1 MKQLLCI
8 LMFTMIIVTACDS
21 SKILTKGKTYDN
33 FRGFEP
39 IDPIEYLE
47 SVAII
52 QNGEIQQK
60 FPLQLTKNEILGFLA
75 NETVLVSV
83 GQFTGEG
90 KLGYGPATFSIKGSS
105 YKITM
110 DYMKFATLRESNEK
124 GELAGYKRVGV
135 GLRIIAHVTAMES
148 GVNLG
153 DLFAIG
159 LAAKANKVSGTLM
172 LEIIGIKSKDVT
184 AVLPL
189 PSEINQTTIQSAM
202 QAMATIKSK
211 IYEETTALY
220 PQVMAIKS
228 EEGQDNKTFKAR
240 VETKSL
246 K

>member
-1 MKQLLCI
+1 MKTNLII
-8 LMFTMIIVTACDS
+8 LVTSLIIITSCNS
-21 SKILTKGKTYDN
+21 SKILTQGKTYDN

-47 SVAII
+47 EVAIVE
-52 QNGEIQQK
+52 NGEIVWK
-60 FPLQLTKNEILGFLA
+60 YPLKLKKDEILGFLA

-83 GQFTGEG
+83 GQFSGEG
-90 KLGYGPATFSIKGSS
+90 SLGYGPASFSIKGSS

-110 DYMKFATLRESNEK
+110 DYMKFATLREKDLE
-124 GELAGYKRVGV
+124 GLLVGYKRVGV
-135 GLRIIAHVTAMES
+135 GLRIIANVTAMES

-159 LAAKANKVSGTLM
+159 LAAKANKLSGTLM

-189 PSEINQTTIQSAM
+189 PSEINQSTIQSAM

-211 IYEETTALY
+211 IYEDGTELY

-228 EEGQDNKTFKAR
+228 EEGQNNSSFRAQ

>member
-1 MKQLLCI
+1 M
-8 LMFTMIIVTACDS
+8 AGCDS
-21 SKILTKGKTYDN
+21 SKILTQGKTYEN

-47 SVAII
+47 QVAIVE
-52 QNGEIQQK
+52 NGEIVRK
-60 FPLQLTKNEILGFLA
+60 YPLKLKKSEILGFLS

-83 GQFTGEG
+83 GQFNGEG
-90 KLGYGPATFSIKGSS
+90 KLGYGPATFSMKGSS

-110 DYMKFATLRESNEK
+110 DYMKFATLRELNEK
-124 GELAGYKRVGV
+124 GGLAGYKRVGV
-135 GLRIIAHVTAMES
+135 GLRIIANVTAMES

-153 DLFAIG
+153 DIFAIG

-189 PSEINQTTIQSAM
+189 PSEINQSTIQSAM

-211 IYEETTALY
+211 IYEEGTDLY

-228 EEGQDNKTFKAR
+228 DEEQDNKSFKSR
-240 VETKSL
+240 VEINSIK
-246 K
+246 